1 MFCLFDHC
9 SQIEADKFSFLKLCQ
24 ILNLLLFFTSKSS
37 IFKLKTIQTDSTK
50 KNNECQLIPLSL

>member
-9 SQIEADKFSFLKLCQ
+9 SQIETDKFSFLKLCQ

-37 IFKLKTIQTDSTK
+37 IFKLKIAVDSTK
-50 KNNECQLIPLSL
+50 KNNERQLIPLSL